1 MIRIAIATLVCC
13 GLALF
18 LGYVVAMGLRT
29 GKIRHSDSSSFIVRA
44 RIRCILGSS
53 RDISNFGRA
62 VLNGLAACRCGRQ
75 SQADSGLPTQLIR
88 VAFRRKSHFSL
99 LPFA

>member
-1 MIRIAIATLVCC
+1 MIRIAIATLVCW

-44 RIRCILGSS
+44 KNPAAFWALVVIFLTLVALCL
-53 RDISNFGRA
+53 A
-62 VLNGLAACRCGRQ
+62 VWL
-75 SQADSGLPTQLIR
+75 R
-88 VAFRRKSHFSL
+88 VVAGV
-99 LPFA
+99 